1 VRVSGRRQAT
11 RLIISRW
18 QQVRVIA
25 VTSFLEEEKVRAA
38 LDAGA
43 SGYLLKD
50 AVADAV
56 RVVAAYKSRC
66 SRPSPGR

>member
-1 VRVSGRRQAT
+1 
-11 RLIISRW
+11 
-18 QQVRVIA
+18 